1 MAPDETQDVAC
12 KQRSFIGK
20 VIPWLPTF
28 GWMIVIFCLS
38 AQPNSAAHTGKLFG
52 DYNFTIRKFSH
63 MFEYAVLYLLSR
75 RSWSSTFCPESL
87 GGAATIAGALI
98 SVSYALTDEWHQ
110 SYVPGRSAS
119 IEDVLID
126 SFGVAAACVASS
138 IYIRLC
144 RRLGDRA

>member
-1 MAPDETQDVAC
+1 MVVNEEEDADC
-12 KQRSFIGK
+12 KQRFLLAN
-20 VIPWLPTF
+20 VLPWLPTL
-28 GWMIVIFCLS
+28 GWMIVIFCFS

-75 RSWSSTFCPESL
+75 RGWSSTFSPESP
-87 GGAATIAGALI
+87 GGAATTAGALI
-98 SVSYALTDEWHQ
+98 SIFYALTDEWHQ

-126 SFGVAAACVASS
+126 SFGVAAAWAANSLLNKLLPSS
-138 IYIRLC
+138 K
-144 RRLGDRA
+144 RRA